1 MEFSTATRQAMLEFA
16 SQTIVRRLGGGEGKI
31 SPPSDP
37 ALSQPMGCFVS
48 LHRWENH
55 ALRGCIGLLESDRP
69 LSEALASAA
78 ESALSD
84 PRFVNQPVTLSELP
98 FLQLELTVIGPMRQ
112 VDSPLDFQ
120 PLQDGIYL
128 TIGPRSGCFL
138 PQVAR
143 ETGWTREQLLSR
155 LCQEKLGFP
164 PDAWKQPDAALRV
177 FSTVVIGPV
186 PLLRP
191 RAEEAPK
198 RNDEIRMTN
207 DESMT
212 E

>member
-1 MEFSTATRQAMLEFA
+1 MEFSPDTQQAMLQFA
-16 SQTIVRRLGGGEGKI
+16 SQTIVNRLSGGQGEI
-31 SPPSDP
+31 SIPSDP
-37 ALSQPMGCFVS
+37 ILSQPMGCFVS

-55 ALRGCIGLLESDRP
+55 ALRGCIGLMESDRP

-78 ESALSD
+78 EGALAD
-84 PRFVNQPVTLSELP
+84 PRFVNQPITLSELP

-112 VDSPLDFQ
+112 VASPLDFQ

-128 TIGPRSGCFL
+128 SIGPRSGVFL

-155 LCQEKLGFP
+155 LCQEKMGFP
-164 PDAWKQPDAALRV
+164 PDAWKQPDAVMRV

-191 RAEEAPK
+191 ELK
-198 RNDEIRMTN
+198 
-207 DESMT
+207 
-212 E
+212 

>member
-1 MEFSTATRQAMLEFA
+1 MEFSPATRDAMLEFA
-16 SQTIVRRLGGGEGKI
+16 SRTIVRRLGGSGGEI
-31 SPPSDP
+31 PLPND
-37 ALSQPMGCFVS
+37 LLLQQPMGCFVS

-55 ALRGCIGLLESDRP
+55 ALRGCIGILESNQP
-69 LSEALASAA
+69 LPAALASAA
-78 ESALSD
+78 EGALGD

-98 FLQLELTVIGPMRQ
+98 FLQLELTLIGPMRQ
-112 VDSPLDFQ
+112 VATPLDFK
-120 PLQDGIYL
+120 PLEDGICL
-128 TIGPRSGCFL
+128 SIGPRSGVFL

-164 PDAWKQPDAALRV
+164 PDAWKQPDAVLRI

-191 RAEEAPK
+191 
-198 RNDEIRMTN
+198 
-207 DESMT
+207 ESKH